1 MIQAG
6 PKPQIGDITTNRWP
20 QHYVTLAKVLKPIQ
34 IKVHG
39 EFHRG
44 DPSGV
49 QKRMDHE
56 ASLAWL
62 FRFDGK

>member
-6 PKPQIGDITTNRWP
+6 PKPQIGDVTTNRWP

-34 IKVHG
+34 IKEHYG
-39 EFHRG
+39 FHVGDGRG
-44 DPSGV
+44 SR
-49 QKRMDHE
+49 RMYSE
-56 ASLAWL
+56 ASEAWL